1 MVTRRD
7 KVRAQES
14 MEPARRTG
22 RTNALSDSAVRR
34 LAKGKPE
41 AEEGGEVKVISDKQ
55 EWFFGMDGD
64 DMGHTVEDAL
74 IKNDIAKSQEFE
86 KQIKGAFA
94 EIEEWITSIGGAV
107 IFNGGDNVM
116 FTATGNPKEIAEKAR
131 DIYKQHTDHTATV
144 GVGREPV
151 ESHKSLVIGKNT
163 GKDQVVIWS
172 EDQASTYED
181 IKKQQEAL
189 EECEETIREESDL
202 ELGSSPALK
211 YRAEQAQR
219 HYRRLRGV
227 GYEHEQAL
235 TFCNQLYKLADSY
248 RDVLYRRKRPLK
260 GEDPASSYLRGGEQK
275 WKSFLGNGFKQ
286 ESNELS
292 AEAPAVPTVGQ
303 KVVTADDFGRVAFV
317 GSRFV
322 SVEWLKSGKRERIA
336 ISKFTEMATADQIA
350 SLPQVRTA
358 KRANSALRE

>member
-1 MVTRRD
+1 MATRRE
-7 KVRAQES
+7 KTRAGI
-14 MEPARRTG
+14 EPARREG
-22 RTNALSDSAVRR
+22 RKAALSSAALRR
-34 LAKGKPE
+34 LA
-41 AEEGGEVKVISDKQ
+41 AEEGGEVKVVSDKQ
-55 EWFFGMDGD
+55 EWYFGMDGD

-74 IKNDIAKSQEFE
+74 IENDIAKSQEFE

-94 EIEEWITSIGGAV
+94 EIEEWISSIGGAV

-131 DIYKQHTDHTATV
+131 GIYKRHTDHTATV

-163 GKDQVVIWS
+163 GKDTVVIWS
-172 EDQASTYED
+172 SDRAATYEE

-211 YRAEQAQR
+211 YRAEQAQK
-219 HYRRLRGV
+219 HYRRLRGI
-227 GYEHEQAL
+227 GYDHKQAL
-235 TFCNQLYKLADSY
+235 VFCDRLYKLADSY
-248 RDVLYRRKRPLK
+248 RDVLHRRKRPLSGK
-260 GEDPASSYLRGGEQK
+260 DPASSYLRSGEER
-275 WKSFLGNGFKQ
+275 WKQFSGAGFKQ
-286 ESNELS
+286 ESSEMTV
-292 AEAPAVPTVGQ
+292 EAPAVPTVGQ

-322 SVEWLKSGKRERIA
+322 SVEWLKSGKRERVA
-336 ISKFTEMATADQIA
+336 LSKFQEMVGAEQIA
-350 SLPQVRTA
+350 PLPQVRTA
-358 KRANSALRE
+358 RRTNCALRG